1 MDLELSDEQTALV
14 DLFASIA
21 ERFSTSA
28 EVRAHE
34 GSGHSVE
41 LWQQLVAAG
50 APGIALVDDVGGAGA
65 GLLDVALA
73 VEVLGER
80 LAPAPLIEHT
90 VAARLLA
97 RASGTLPDGVVDG
110 STIVTLALR
119 PPVDHVARLV
129 PAGAVAHVVV
139 ALDGEDLVAV
149 TAPPPGTAVPN
160 LASAPLAHRDL
171 RDGDRTLLASGLR
184 AGELYENARSEWRT
198 LTGAAL
204 VGLGLGAL
212 GLTRAYV
219 TERHQFGKAIG
230 SFQAIQH
237 TLADIAVALDGAQLL
252 ARKAAWACDAGR
264 ADAADL
270 GAMALLF
277 AAEHAQRAAERGLH
291 FHGGYG
297 FMQEY
302 DIQLYY
308 RRAKGWPLVIDT
320 PTHEYQRLAA
330 RRYGALAGTR

>member
-1 MDLELSDEQTALV
+1 M
-14 DLFASIA
+14 
-21 ERFSTSA
+21 
-28 EVRAHE
+28 
-34 GSGHSVE
+34 
-41 LWQQLVAAG
+41 
-50 APGIALVDDVGGAGA
+50 
-65 GLLDVALA
+65 
-73 VEVLGER
+73 
-80 LAPAPLIEHT
+80 
-90 VAARLLA
+90 
-97 RASGTLPDGVVDG
+97 
-110 STIVTLALR
+110 
-119 PPVDHVARLV
+119 
-129 PAGAVAHVVV
+129 
-139 ALDGEDLVAV
+139 
-149 TAPPPGTAVPN
+149 
-160 LASAPLAHRDL
+160 
-171 RDGDRTLLASGLR
+171 
-184 AGELYENARSEWRT
+184 
-198 LTGAAL
+198 
-204 VGLGLGAL
+204 GLGLGAL
-212 GLTRAYV
+212 GITRAYV

-330 RRYGALAGTR
+330 RRYGALAGAR